1 MKEPIFNQL
10 AENVC
15 SLYDI
20 TKEKLFT
27 KTKERKVVDA
37 RHILY
42 FGCMSRQIRLNY
54 IQDYLKKNGYR
65 VSHSSI
71 LHGIDVVKQKREQD
85 QDYVTITDRIQE
97 CVTL

>member
-1 MKEPIFNQL
+1 MKEPIFNQI

-20 TKEKLFT
+20 SREQLFT

-37 RHILY
+37 RHLLY
-42 FGCMSRQIRLNY
+42 YGCMDRQIRLGY
-54 IQDYLKKNGYR
+54 IQQYLTKNGYK

-71 LHGIDVVKQKREQD
+71 LHGIGVVKEMMNKDE
-85 QDYVTITDRIQE
+85 DYKTITNRIQE